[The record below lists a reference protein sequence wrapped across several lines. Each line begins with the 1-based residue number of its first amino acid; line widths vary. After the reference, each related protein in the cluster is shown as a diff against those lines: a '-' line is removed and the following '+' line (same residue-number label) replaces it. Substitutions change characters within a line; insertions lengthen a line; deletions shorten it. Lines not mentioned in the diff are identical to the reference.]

1 MPPQK
6 NGQIYFA
13 RNCTTISFEGKATFV
28 DIGMPGIY
36 YIFLLRSWNMRIRE
50 LFFGEL
56 SRELGQEMLKIK
68 CQMKYC
74 FEDQSILVSSTE

>member
-1 MPPQK
+1 MPPPKK

-36 YIFLLRSWNMRIRE
+36 YIFLLRS
-50 LFFGEL
+50 
-56 SRELGQEMLKIK
+56 
-68 CQMKYC
+68 
-74 FEDQSILVSSTE
+74 